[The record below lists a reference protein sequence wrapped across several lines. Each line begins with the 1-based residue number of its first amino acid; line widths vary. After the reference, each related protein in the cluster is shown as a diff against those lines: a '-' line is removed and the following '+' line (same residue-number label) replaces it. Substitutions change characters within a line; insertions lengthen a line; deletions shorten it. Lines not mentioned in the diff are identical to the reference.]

1 MKKTF
6 SIVITCLVLLNLSCN
21 SSINNFSNEE
31 MDEYGVVPLT
41 NEEYSPTFVYKTRND
56 VIVVYYKNER
66 KIFHCNKT
74 VQKKII
80 DFFDF
85 QFDRKNLMSHKRY
98 KIFGGYGVMF
108 MMIKGDDRFTLDYD
122 CLASNSDVSKKY
134 DELIKYLKAR
144 KILEQNWGIPSKK

>member
-1 MKKTF
+1 MKKKY
-6 SIVITCLVLLNLSCN
+6 SIFIAVFALLMLSCH
-21 SSINNFSNEE
+21 SFTHEVSYEE
-31 MDEYGVVPLT
+31 MDEYGFAVLT
-41 NEEYSPTFVYKTRND
+41 AGGYSSTFVYKSKSD
-56 VIVVYYKNER
+56 LIVVWNKHKR

-144 KILEQNWGIPSKK
+144 KILEQNWGISSKK